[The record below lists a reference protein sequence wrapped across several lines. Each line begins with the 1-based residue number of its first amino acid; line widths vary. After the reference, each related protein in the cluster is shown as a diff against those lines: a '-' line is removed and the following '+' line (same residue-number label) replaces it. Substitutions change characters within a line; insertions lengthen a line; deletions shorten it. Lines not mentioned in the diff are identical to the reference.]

1 MGLRRT
7 LQRHRHTRMGIAEQ
21 AQALRDVAEAWSL
34 LARLRVEDAW
44 VAIDRAHDLSQN
56 AGLVHSQAHLVRV
69 AGWAAR
75 RRPGALVR
83 ELPLVVMAVPAAHVR
98 RAAGLMPG
106 EPGGIGLLGTW
117 RLRRDPPG
125 LEQARS
131 GSPDAWRV
139 STDGA

>member
-1 MGLRRT
+1 MK
-7 LQRHRHTRMGIAEQ
+7 RHRHTRMGLAEQ
-21 AQALRDVAEAWSL
+21 AQALRDVAEAWTL
-34 LARLRVEDAW
+34 LARFRVDDAW
-44 VAIDRAHDLSQN
+44 VAIDRAHDISQN
-56 AGLVHSQAHLVRV
+56 AGLVHTQAHLVRV

-75 RRPGALVR
+75 GRVGAMVR

-106 EPGGIGLLGTW
+106 EDGGIGLLGTW

-125 LEQARS
+125 LDQERS
-131 GSPDAWRV
+131 ADRWRM